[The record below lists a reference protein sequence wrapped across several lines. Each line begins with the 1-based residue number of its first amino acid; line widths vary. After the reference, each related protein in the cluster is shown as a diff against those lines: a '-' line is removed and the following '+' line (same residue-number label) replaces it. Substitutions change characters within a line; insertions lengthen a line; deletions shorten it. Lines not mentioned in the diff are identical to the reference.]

1 MVPSGVSIARGDVAL
16 RGRAISVAAPRG
28 DKRGV
33 VSVVGVEWYAVV
45 TIPCVKDGFLLPLRD
60 RSYLVEG

>member
-1 MVPSGVSIARGDVAL
+1 M
-16 RGRAISVAAPRG
+16 ISVVAPWG

-45 TIPCVKDGFLLPLRD
+45 TVPCVEDSFLLPLRD
-60 RSYLVEG
+60 RSGLVEG